1 MKKLGMIKNKEKLDY
16 ATWDDAT
23 TYSELKIQS
32 VNDFDD
38 IIIQFPDAEG
48 KKSFNSIIQN
58 VFS

>member
-1 MKKLGMIKNKEKLDY
+1 MIKNKEKLDY
-16 ATWDDAT
+16 ATWDDAM